1 MPGACWQGVNKSPCV
16 CFSGCCGMETVKL
29 LAGRG
34 CRGLS
39 ATSQRHDLSV
49 VGISEDMRVT
59 GDRKQIYLVCLQ
71 HKPEAI
77 LASPLINYPPLYSTC
92 HFLQQVGLLCFHF
105 LYRVFRVCISNKLFA
120 ILNIAIAFSGSF
132 WCCCYVTQYFIWHK
146 LPKLW
151 FHCRNT
157 LNWHINMK
165 LHWKWQLHNFKG
177 HEESYIE

>member
-1 MPGACWQGVNKSPCV
+1 M
-16 CFSGCCGMETVKL
+16 KL

-77 LASPLINYPPLYSTC
+77 LASPLNYPPLYSTC

-132 WCCCYVTQYFIWHK
+132 WCCCYVTQCFIRHK

-157 LNWHINMK
+157 LN
-165 LHWKWQLHNFKG
+165 
-177 HEESYIE
+177 

>member
-1 MPGACWQGVNKSPCV
+1 M
-16 CFSGCCGMETVKL
+16 KL

-71 HKPEAI
+71 HKPETI
-77 LASPLINYPPLYSTC
+77 LALTLNDPAIYSTC
-92 HFLQQVGLLCFHF
+92 HFLQQIGLLCFHF
-105 LYRVFRVCISNKLFA
+105 LYRVFKVCISKKLFA
-120 ILNIAIAFSGSF
+120 ILNMNNAFSGSF
-132 WCCCYVTQYFIWHK
+132 WCCYVTQCFIRHK
-146 LPKLW
+146 LSKLC

-157 LNWHINMK
+157 
-165 LHWKWQLHNFKG
+165 
-177 HEESYIE
+177 